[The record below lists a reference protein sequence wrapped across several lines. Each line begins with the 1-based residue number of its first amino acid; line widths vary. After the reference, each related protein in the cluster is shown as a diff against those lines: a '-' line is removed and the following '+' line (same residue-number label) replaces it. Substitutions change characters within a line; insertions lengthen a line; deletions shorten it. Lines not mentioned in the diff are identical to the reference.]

1 MRLFLPIQYHHHRRN
16 MYHLPPRLRD
26 LFRDFV
32 QSMFKLSIQPTRT
45 FQRPLPSDVL
55 QDTILRLYG
64 RKLPV
69 VR

>member
-1 MRLFLPIQYHHHRRN
+1 MRLFLSIQYHHHCRN
-16 MYHLPPRLRD
+16 MYHLSPRLRD

-45 FQRPLPSDVL
+45 FQWPLPSDVL
-55 QDTILRLYG
+55 QDAILRLCE
-64 RKLPV
+64 RKLSV